1 MKITK
6 ASPLNGKV
14 NTMEL
19 PITPDEWMSWKSGR
33 VLIQNAFPKL
43 TAEQREFILTG
54 YTPEDWE
61 ILFPPEDDDA

>member
-1 MKITK
+1 MKIIK
-6 ASPLNGKV
+6 ASLLTGRV
-14 NTMEL
+14 NTMDL

>member
-6 ASPLNGKV
+6 VSPLNGKV

-19 PITPDEWMSWKSGR
+19 PITPDEWMNWKSGR
-33 VLIQNAFPKL
+33 VLIQNAMPNL
-43 TAEQREFILTG
+43 TPEQREFIMTG

-61 ILFPPEDDDA
+61 MMFPPEQDDA